1 MHTLPLVSPL
11 AASAD
16 EHGGA
21 VLLSLFVIFLA
32 AKVGAELF
40 ERLKQPAV
48 VGEIL
53 AGVLIGP
60 QVLNW
65 ARPSEVLTVLSEL
78 GVLFLL
84 FRVGLETRASEL
96 RRVGRPALMA
106 AVGGVVAP
114 FLLGYVTM
122 LLFRAPQVVA
132 LFVGTA
138 MVATS
143 VGITARVL
151 AGLGLLNVRPSR
163 IVLGAAI
170 LDDILGL
177 LVLAV
182 VASFA
187 RGKVDLVQIV
197 TTIVTSLAFVGVLLA
212 FGGRAAKRAVPIMER
227 LRIGHSL
234 FVGAIALCLGLAVVA
249 DWVGVAAIIGAFLAG
264 TALAEH
270 AEETGLHHRVE
281 NLTELLLPFFLVS
294 IGMQLQLSSLAQPSV
309 LLLCGLITL
318 LAVVG
323 KLVGCG
329 LPLLKAGPGIAA
341 QVGWGM
347 VPRGEVGIVVAQI
360 GVQQGVLTPELYAVV
375 LFMAIATTM
384 LAPPMVA
391 RVYAPLAGSAPEDQ
405 EGVVEL
411 EAGFSSEFGDVQHPP
426 GPPEA

>member
-1 MHTLPLVSPL
+1 MDALPLV
-11 AASAD
+11 AASAPAPD
-16 EHGGA
+16 HGGG
-21 VLLSLFVIFLA
+21 VLVSLFVIFVA
-32 AKVGAELF
+32 AKIGAEVF
-40 ERLKQPAV
+40 ERLRQPAV

-65 ARPSEVLTVLSEL
+65 VRPSEILHVLSDL

-84 FRVGLETRASEL
+84 FSVGLETRASEL
-96 RRVGRPALMA
+96 RRVGKPALLA
-106 AVGGVVAP
+106 AVGGVAAP
-114 FLLGYVTM
+114 FLLGYGAM
-122 LLFRAPQVVA
+122 LAFRAPQVVA
-132 LFVGTA
+132 LFVGTS

-177 LVLAV
+177 LVLAI

-187 RGKVDLVQIV
+187 QGSVNLTQIV
-197 TTIVTSLAFVGVLLA
+197 TTVVTSLVFVGILLA
-212 FGGRAAKRAVPIMER
+212 FGGRAAGKAVPVVER
-227 LRIGHSL
+227 LRIGHAF

-249 DWVGVAAIIGAFLAG
+249 AWVGVAAIIGAFLAG

-270 AEETGLHHRVE
+270 AEETGLHDRVV
-281 NLTELLLPFFLVS
+281 NLTELFLPFFLVF
-294 IGMQLQLSSLAQPSV
+294 IGMQLQLSSLARPSV
-309 LLLCGLITL
+309 LLLCVVITL

-323 KLVGCG
+323 KLIGCG
-329 LPLLKAGPGIAA
+329 LPLRGAGPGIAR

-360 GVQQGVLTPELYAVV
+360 GVQQGVLNAELYAVV

-384 LAPPMVA
+384 IAPPMVT
-391 RVYAPLAGSAPEDQ
+391 RVFAPLVGSAPERG

-411 EAGFSSEFGDVQHPP
+411 EEGGYSTELGHAPGRPP
-426 GPPEA
+426 H